1 MGSRLKVVF
10 LVCLASIAGVA
21 PAEGSPCLVIGEPS
35 ARVSTPDG
43 DRSPVFLAPA
53 CEAVQLISGR
63 AQASWVGRDGKPR
76 IAPITPTGPDASPEP
91 GVAERSTY
99 LVWSELTSK
108 REAQRPAFMRALSI
122 EREPRIFIPEDGLL
136 LSGSA
141 DVLTEVQITAI
152 RAAGEEPVSTYQV
165 EAGQSL
171 RLPASKLEADT
182 VYRIQIRRGELAEQ
196 WRWRLLAQDDARRV
210 QQNIREI
217 KTSVSDPLQQG
228 LLQAMLYEQQHLS
241 INRALMMQEL
251 NK

>member
-1 MGSRLKVVF
+1 M
-10 LVCLASIAGVA
+10 
-21 PAEGSPCLVIGEPS
+21 
-35 ARVSTPDG
+35 
-43 DRSPVFLAPA
+43 
-53 CEAVQLISGR
+53 
-63 AQASWVGRDGKPR
+63 
-76 IAPITPTGPDASPEP
+76 
-91 GVAERSTY
+91 
-99 LVWSELTSK
+99 
-108 REAQRPAFMRALSI
+108 
-122 EREPRIFIPEDGLL
+122 
-136 LSGSA
+136 
-141 DVLTEVQITAI
+141 
-152 RAAGEEPVSTYQV
+152 STYQV

-210 QQNIREI
+210 QQSIREI